1 MKLKRDPKMKR
12 KKVNRKLEI
21 NIPPI
26 YYSDYDFHIGGV
38 NKEDWEYCLDHMG
51 LEFDEIVK
59 DGLYELILDRIM
71 DLINEKHENESQDKN

>member
-1 MKLKRDPKMKR
+1 MKR

-26 YYSDYDFHIGGV
+26 YYSDYDFQSGGIY
-38 NKEDWEYCLDHMG
+38 KEDWEYCLDHMG

-59 DGLYELILDRIM
+59 DGLYELILNRIM
-71 DLINEKHENESQDKN
+71 DLLNEKHENEIQEKN

>member
-1 MKLKRDPKMKR
+1 MKR

-26 YYSDYDFHIGGV
+26 YYNDYDFQSDGIDQD
-38 NKEDWEYCLDHMG
+38 DWNYCLDHMD

-59 DGLYELILDRIM
+59 DGLYELILNRVM
-71 DLINEKHENESQDKN
+71 DLLNEKHNEKEKKLK